1 MGATIGR
8 LLSQLLL
15 PSSPQPSPSGFG
27 GPGQNQGAKGLSL
40 GPFEVRGTGW
50 IQAEPR
56 AAIFCSCNKNA
67 TEANRLKELEQENNR
82 LKRLLAAAP
91 RLVRL
96 LMSLGSSRKVVS
108 SRGMASS

>member
-15 PSSPQPSPSGFG
+15 PSRPQASPSGFG

-50 IQAEPR
+50 IQAERR
-56 AAIFCSCNKNA
+56 AARFCSCNRNA
-67 TEANRLKELEQENNR
+67 TEAKRLKELAEGN
-82 LKRLLAAAP
+82 
-91 RLVRL
+91 V
-96 LMSLGSSRKVVS
+96 
-108 SRGMASS
+108 